1 MNVEIEQLRQIYEKV
16 IISLK
21 SPRQLPA
28 LKIEFYPYVGINNRI
43 RLRDNLIQVKIS
55 DLLREAPL
63 EFHQALA
70 EILLGKLYRKKIPAQ
85 VSQIYQDF
93 IKQTQMRE
101 KSIESRKTRGRKILN
116 GTQGEYYDLDE
127 IFNLLNQIYFQH
139 SIPKPTLT
147 WSANN
152 TYRIL
157 GHHDST
163 HETISISKSL
173 DDIRVPRVVVEYV
186 VYHEML
192 HIKHPT
198 RFENGRRY
206 SHTPAFR
213 RDERDFA
220 FFVEAEDWIEQNA
233 KSLKKKS
240 KSKIIK
246 GK

>member
-1 MNVEIEQLRQIYEKV
+1 MEIEQLRELYHKTLVSIKN
-16 IISLK
+16 
-21 SPRQLPA
+21 PRQLPS

-43 RLRDNLIQVKIS
+43 RLRDDLIHIKLS
-55 DLLREAPL
+55 DLLRDAPL

-70 EILLGKLYRKKIPAQ
+70 EILLRKLYRKKIPAE
-85 VSQIYQDF
+85 VSQIYNNF
-93 IKQTQMRE
+93 VRQTAVRE
-101 KSIESRKTRGRKILN
+101 KSIESRKTRGRKILK
-116 GTQGEYYDLDE
+116 GTRGDYYDLDE

-139 SIPKPTLT
+139 TIPKPTLT

-163 HETISISKSL
+163 HETIAISKSL
-173 DDIRVPRVVVEYV
+173 DDIRIPRLVVEYV

-220 FFVEAEDWIEQNA
+220 FFVEAEEWIEKNSNA
-233 KSLKKKS
+233 LKKKV
-240 KSKIIK
+240 KSKAIK